1 MIRSMTGF
9 GRGEAQAGEDAT
21 ITAEIRSV
29 NHRFLEINVRFPREA
44 GFLEDRIRKEIQQCL
59 FRGRIDVAL
68 AFRGDTEGKKVIVDK
83 PLAMAYYRALE
94 GLERDFGGEHQQL
107 LTYVA
112 SLPGVLSLEEE
123 VPDQEVLWSRIQAA
137 VGQALRETV
146 AMRERE
152 GLAIAGFLQERCDT
166 LERLMDAVNRRCPA
180 VVEEYRC
187 KMERRLKEV
196 LPEGGVDE
204 TRLAMEVALMAE
216 KSDIQEEIS
225 RALSHLGQFRVTL
238 DGKEGAVGRKLEF
251 ILQELHREVN
261 TIGSK
266 AGDYAIASM
275 VVEAKAELERMRE
288 QVQNVE

>member
-1 MIRSMTGF
+1 MTGY
-9 GRGEAQAGEDAT
+9 GRGETQAGEGVT
-21 ITAEIRSV
+21 ITVEVRSS
-29 NHRFLEINVRFPREA
+29 NHRFLETNVKSQREA
-44 GFLEDRIRKEIQQCL
+44 GFLEDRVRKEIQECL
-59 FRGRIDVAL
+59 FRGRVDAVLI
-68 AFRGDTEGKKVIVDK
+68 FRGGAQARKVIVDK

-94 GLERDFGGEHQQL
+94 GLERDFGGKRQQL
-107 LTYVA
+107 LAYVA

-123 VPDQEVLWSRIQAA
+123 VPDLEALWSCTKVA

-152 GLAIAGFLQERCDT
+152 GLVIASFLQERCDA
-166 LERLMDAVNRRCPA
+166 LERLIGSVSLRSPT
-180 VVEEYRC
+180 VVEEYRA
-187 KMERRLKEV
+187 KMERRLSEV
-196 LPEGGVDE
+196 LPGGSMDE
-204 TRLAMEVALMAE
+204 TRLAMEIALMAE
-216 KSDIQEEIS
+216 RADIQEEIS
-225 RALSHLGQFRVTL
+225 RALSHLGQFRATL
-238 DGKEGAVGRKLEF
+238 DGEEGVVGRKLEF